1 MRAPILQF
9 STRSKTRKYVV
20 SPQFYRPM
28 SITENFSFIQS
39 IKNVYASKGGPVI
52 LCAHST
58 NTQVYSQS
66 IRSAQTMVAPFGDLI
81 FRRRARHGFGPAGP
95 LGNPIVIWETT

>member
-1 MRAPILQF
+1 M
-9 STRSKTRKYVV
+9 
-20 SPQFYRPM
+20 
-28 SITENFSFIQS
+28 
-39 IKNVYASKGGPVI
+39 I